1 MGCWNKTC
9 GLSGLPIFAGD
20 PVYVFVLQE
29 NSDKTDRCYST
40 AFWRPVLVPF
50 YSEYNDYG
58 AGENSSGVGLQTIM
72 DGLSKRL
79 IEKEQGE
86 NPYHDI
92 PVKREGFDVEKFF
105 NAVHESRL
113 HIDGYQS
120 DEQIDY
126 VMFRKDVVDYI
137 LENNKREIYV
147 GSGKGN
153 TGWDNN
159 YISVKFSDIMADVDK
174 FIERNKTLVSG
185 GKWFMESQMVKSRG
199 DDSCLVDTYL
209 FGYDSYRTSKII
221 YPLNIFAELLTTDI
235 KTAKEFLIDYIKG
248 CYLDSFMSATRK
260 NWMPGGHEGSQ
271 SGVNPEY
278 GVLIGS
284 IQMGIDKDKKQ
295 REEDFDGDDE

>member
-58 AGENSSGVGLQTIM
+58 AGEKSSGIGLPIIM
-72 DGLSKRL
+72 NGLSKQL
-79 IEKEQGE
+79 IELEQGKNE
-86 NPYHDI
+86 YHDI
-92 PVKREGFDVEKFF
+92 PVKREGFDDQMFF
-105 NAVHESRL
+105 NAVHEGRL
-113 HIDGYQS
+113 SIKGYQS
-120 DEQIDY
+120 DDYIDY

-137 LENNKREIYV
+137 LENNSQEIYV

-153 TGWDNN
+153 TGRNNN

-174 FIERNKTLVSG
+174 FIERNKKLVSTLSF
-185 GKWFMESQMVKSRG
+185 FMENQMVRFR
-199 DDSCLVDTYL
+199 DEDTCLVDTYL
-209 FGYDSYRTSKII
+209 WGYDNYRTSNII
-221 YPLNIFAELLTTDI
+221 FPLNIFGQLLKTDVEI
-235 KTAKEFLIDYIKG
+235 AKKFLIDYVKG
-248 CYLDSFMSATRK
+248 CYLDGFMSAVRK

-278 GVLIGS
+278 GVLIGA
-284 IQMGIDKDKKQ
+284 IRMGIDKDK
-295 REEDFDGDDE
+295 EERGEDE